1 MARDW
6 TDPERLAAMYLYCQ
20 TPFGRLHARN
30 PEIIAL
36 AEQLGRTSGSLAMK
50 LTNFASLDPEQ
61 QRRGV
66 KGLRGASGGDR
77 AIWQEFHADWGRM
90 VESSARAYESAM
102 VRTLKP
108 SRPVSPERRQPAP
121 WAGGVTTI
129 ERTVAARR
137 GQDWFRAT
145 LIAGF
150 DGTCCVSGCNIE
162 NMLVASHIVPWAE
175 DSALRL
181 NPHNGL
187 LLSAIHDRA
196 FENGDLAV
204 DDDYRVLVAG
214 PLRKSANEFLQQA
227 LVRFHGQP
235 LRLPQRFA
243 PDLNLLRQHRE
254 ARFMG

>member
-1 MARDW
+1 MPRDW

-36 AEQLGRTSGSLAMK
+36 AEQLGRTPSSLAMK

-61 QRRGV
+61 QRRGI

-77 AIWQEFHADWGRM
+77 AVWQEFHADWGRM

-162 NMLVASHIVPWAE
+162 NMLVASHIIPWAE

-214 PLRKSANEFLQQA
+214 TLRKNANEFLQQA

>member
-1 MARDW
+1 MSRDW
-6 TDPERLAAMYLYCQ
+6 TNPERLAAMYLYCQ

-36 AEQLGRTSGSLAMK
+36 AEQLERTPSSLAMK

-61 QRRGV
+61 QRRGI

-77 AIWQEFHADWGRM
+77 AMWRDFHADWTKM
-90 VESSARAYESAM
+90 VESSARAYESFM
-102 VRTLKP
+102 LTTEDE
-108 SRPVSPERRQPAP
+108 SRPSTPERHPPRP
-121 WAGGVTTI
+121 WTGGATTI

-150 DGTCCVSGCNIE
+150 DGTCCVSGCNVE

-196 FENGDLAV
+196 FESGDLAI

-214 PLRKSANEFLQQA
+214 SLRKSANEFLQQA

-243 PDLNLLRQHRE
+243 PDPNLLRQHRE
-254 ARFMG
+254 ARFAG